1 MRLISFCI
9 ENFRSIVNT
18 GWVNFSSDN
27 VTALVGQNES
37 GKTAIL
43 EALSHTLSPASSKL
57 DDYRLGATPPV
68 VRIATSYSPEELNEA
83 LESVKDEA
91 ARSHIKNILETAK
104 DKPIVWSFSS
114 AKNITKQNATVSAY
128 KIETPDIQAK
138 LLSALMADA
147 EIVPVTSNLETANGN
162 AIAPAVTE
170 SAAEQ
175 IKSAAYESSKQFRN
189 GLYSVS
195 PTIVLFDE
203 DSGLLPNKID
213 ITDDFKLVEEAGE
226 LAVANFLS
234 IAGIDLEVLVKSETR
249 ARAGIL
255 KAANKKISEDFLA
268 FWSQTIGEN
277 VALQLECAIHQHPSD
292 HAKPGK
298 SYLEFLITDATAP
311 LYPKQRSKGT
321 RWFISFF
328 LQLRASSIENEKFI
342 FLLDEP
348 GANLHEKAQADVLK
362 LIEKIRSTI
371 PVVYSTHSPHL
382 MNEKSFHRILAVERD
397 PDQLEHPTRVIGAHA
412 LGAASR
418 DTLSPIFT
426 MMGVSL
432 SRQTAIRQHNNVILE
447 EVSSHYYLKAFWKL
461 TGCTQE
467 VHFLAATGTANVPMY
482 AQLFMGWGLDFLVV
496 VDDEPS
502 GRRVYNHLKRDLF
515 LDDPIWAGSR
525 MLKIPDC
532 EGIED
537 IFEKNEYFSLV
548 LDGAAKASPLK
559 NSEWA
564 KKNGAAKAIHA
575 LRFLQKVEKS
585 EIQLANL
592 HADSQAR
599 IHDLV
604 CNIAKRL
611 EDYSLPR

>member
-43 EALSHTLSPASSKL
+43 EALSQTLAHGHPKI
-57 DDYRLGATPPV
+57 DDYRLGATAPV
-68 VRIATSYSPEELNEA
+68 IRIATSYSDSELTEA
-83 LESVKDEA
+83 LASVKNEP
-91 ARSHIKNILETAK
+91 ARASIQNILRMEQ
-104 DKPIVWSFSS
+104 DQPIIWNFSS
-114 AKNITKQNATVSAY
+114 AIDLSKPNTTTSIYDIEKPDIKSKLIENLVDAGMAAAIANVENNPGGPFGPTLPEGAMEQINAT
-128 KIETPDIQAK
+128 
-138 LLSALMADA
+138 
-147 EIVPVTSNLETANGN
+147 
-162 AIAPAVTE
+162 
-170 SAAEQ
+170 AAE
-175 IKSAAYESSKQFRN
+175 AAKQFRN
-189 GLYSVS
+189 GLYFASSTV
-195 PTIVLFDE
+195 ILFDE
-203 DSGLLPNKID
+203 ETGLLPNKID
-213 ITDDFKLVEEAGE
+213 ITDEFVLDDEPGE
-226 LAVANFLS
+226 QAVANFLT

-255 KAANKKISEDFLA
+255 KAANRKISDDFRA

-277 VALQLECAIHQHPSD
+277 VVLQLECSIHQHPFG
-292 HAKPGK
+292 HEKAGK

-311 LYPKQRSKGT
+311 LYPKQRSRGT

-328 LQLRASSIENEKFI
+328 LQLRASSVDNEKLI

-371 PVVYSTHSPHL
+371 PVIYSTHSPHL
-382 MNEKSFHRILAVERD
+382 MNEESFHRILAVERD
-397 PDQLEHPTRVIGAHA
+397 PDQATHPTRVIGAHA

-432 SRQTAIRQHNNVILE
+432 SRQTAIRQHDNVILE
-447 EVSSHYYLKAFWKL
+447 EVSSHYYLKAFWIL

-467 VHFLAATGTANVPMY
+467 VHFLAATGTSNVPMY
-482 AQLFMGWGLDFLVV
+482 AQLFMGWGLDFIVV
-496 VDDEPS
+496 VDDEQS
-502 GRRVYNHLKRDLF
+502 GRRVYNQLKRDLF
-515 LDDPIWAGSR
+515 LDDPAWAGSR
-525 MLKIPDC
+525 MIKIPDC

-537 IFEKNEYFSLV
+537 IFEKNDYYSLV
-548 LDGAAKASPLK
+548 LDNTAKSTTLK
-559 NSEWA
+559 NAEWA

-575 LRFLQKVEKS
+575 LKFLQKVEKK
-585 EIQLANL
+585 ELQFTHL
-592 HADSQAR
+592 HADSQSR
-599 IHDLV
+599 IQALV
-604 CNIAKRL
+604 SSIAGKL
-611 EDYSLPR
+611 EAYGRPS

>member
-43 EALSHTLSPASSKL
+43 EALSQTLSGTYAKL
-57 DDYRLGATPPV
+57 DDYRLGTTPPV
-68 VRIATSYSPEELNEA
+68 VRIATSYSHEKLNEA
-83 LESVKDEA
+83 LEFVKDEA
-91 ARSHIKNILETAK
+91 ARTHIKNILGVEK
-104 DKPIVWSFSS
+104 ENPIVWSFSS
-114 AKNITKQNATVSAY
+114 IKNTSKQNATTSVY
-128 KIETPDIQAK
+128 KIERPNIQAN
-138 LLSALMADA
+138 LLSAMMADA
-147 EIVPVTSNLETANGN
+147 KIVTTTSSPETVSGSV
-162 AIAPAVTE
+162 IAVTVTD
-170 SAAEQ
+170 SATEQ
-175 IKSAAYESSKQFRN
+175 IKVAALEASKQFRN
-189 GLYSVS
+189 GLYEAS

-213 ITDDFKLVEEAGE
+213 ITDDFKLVEEPGE
-226 LAVANFLS
+226 LAVANFLT

-255 KAANKKISEDFLA
+255 KAANKKISDDFLA

-382 MNEKSFHRILAVERD
+382 MNEQSFHRILAVERD
-397 PDQLEHPTRVIGAHA
+397 PDQMEHPTRVIGAHA

-432 SRQTAIRQHNNVILE
+432 SRQTSIRQHNNVILE
-447 EVSSHYYLKAFWKL
+447 EVSSHYYFKAFWKL

-482 AQLFMGWGLDFLVV
+482 AQLFLGWGLDFLVV
-496 VDDEPS
+496 VDDEQS
-502 GRRVYNHLKRDLF
+502 GRRVYNQLKRDLF
-515 LDDPIWAGSR
+515 LDDPVWAGNR

-537 IFEKNEYFSLV
+537 IFERNDYFSLV
-548 LDGAAKASPLK
+548 LDGAAKVFTLK
-559 NSEWA
+559 NAEWA
-564 KKNGAAKAIHA
+564 KKNGASKGIHA
-575 LRFLQKVEKS
+575 LRFLQKVERN
-585 EIQLANL
+585 ELQLIDL
-592 HADSQAR
+592 HADSQTR
-599 IHDLV
+599 IQALV
-604 CNIAKRL
+604 SNIVKKL
-611 EDYSLPR
+611 ENYSLPR